1 MRTARH
7 ILSTLL
13 VFGLL
18 ASGLPLTLPEDANH
32 DKQVDL
38 EDAILCIRD
47 LVRTAETPGSFS
59 FEAETAISVLNHV
72 AGLKRSIGPASDTK
86 SKPAS
91 LASSVLYLVP
101 STNTAYYAEV
111 SFPLSEDCLRYESFS
126 QEPPTPP
133 PERVCS
139 FFMARSV

>member
-18 ASGLPLTLPEDANH
+18 ASGLPLTLPEDANR
-32 DKQVDL
+32 DKRVDL
-38 EDAILCIRD
+38 EDAILCVKE

-59 FEAETAISVLNHV
+59 FEAESAISVLHHV
-72 AGLKRSIGPASDTK
+72 AGLKRSIEPVSDTK

-91 LASSVLYLVP
+91 LSSSVLYLVP

-111 SFPLSEDCLRYESFS
+111 SFPLSEDRLRYQSFS

-133 PERVCS
+133 PERACS
-139 FFMARSV
+139 SFMARSV

>member
-13 VFGLL
+13 VLTLL
-18 ASGLPLTLPEDANH
+18 FSGLPLTLPEDANH
-32 DKQVDL
+32 DKRVDL
-38 EDAILCIRD
+38 GDAIQCIRD
-47 LVRTAETPGSFS
+47 LVRTAEEPGSFA
-59 FEAETAISVLNHV
+59 FEAETAISALNHV

-101 STNTAYYAEV
+101 STNTAYYAED
-111 SFPLSEDCLRYESFS
+111 SFLLSEDRLRYESFS

-133 PERVCS
+133 PERACS
-139 FFMARSV
+139 SFMAKSV

>member
-18 ASGLPLTLPEDANH
+18 TSGLPLTLTEDANH
-32 DKQVDL
+32 DKRVDL
-38 EDAILCIRD
+38 EDAILCIKE
-47 LVRTAETPGSFS
+47 LVQSAETPGSFL
-59 FEAETAISVLNHV
+59 FEAETAISVLHHV
-72 AGLKRSIGPASDTK
+72 AGLKRSIGPVSDTQ
-86 SKPAS
+86 SKPTS
-91 LASSVLYLVP
+91 LASNGSYLVP
-101 STNTAYYAEV
+101 SVDKPYYAED
-111 SFPLSEDCLRYESFS
+111 SFPLTQERVLYQSLS

>member
-1 MRTARH
+1 MRTARN

-47 LVRTAETPGSFS
+47 LVRTAEEPGSFS
-59 FEAETAISVLNHV
+59 YEAETAISVLYHV
-72 AGLKRSIGPASDTK
+72 AGLKRSIGPVSDTK

-91 LASSVLYLVP
+91 LASNGVYLVP
-101 STNTAYYAEV
+101 SVNTPYHVED
-111 SFPLSEDCLRYESFS
+111 SFPLTQECTLYQSLS

-133 PERVCS
+133 PERAYS
-139 FFMARSV
+139 SFMARSA

>member
-47 LVRTAETPGSFS
+47 LVMTAETPGSFS

-72 AGLKRSIGPASDTK
+72 AGLKRSIGPTSDTK

-111 SFPLSEDCLRYESFS
+111 SFPPSEDCLLFESLLK
-126 QEPPTPP
+126 EPPTPP
-133 PERVCS
+133 PETVCS

>member
-1 MRTARH
+1 MQIARH

-18 ASGLPLTLPEDANH
+18 ASGLPLTLPEDANR
-32 DKQVDL
+32 DKRVDL

-59 FEAETAISVLNHV
+59 FEAETAISVLQHV

-91 LASSVLYLVP
+91 LASNGFYLVP
-101 STNTAYYAEV
+101 SVTTPYYVED
-111 SFPLSEDCLRYESFS
+111 SFPLTRERVLYQSFS
-126 QEPPTPP
+126 KEPPTPP
-133 PERVCS
+133 PERACS
-139 FFMARSV
+139 SFMARSV

>member
-1 MRTARH
+1 MRTTRH

-18 ASGLPLTLPEDANH
+18 TSGLPLTVPEDANH

-38 EDAILCIRD
+38 EDAILCIKD

-59 FEAETAISVLNHV
+59 FEAESAISVLQHV

-91 LASSVLYLVP
+91 LASSGFYLVP
-101 STNTAYYAEV
+101 SVNTPYHVED
-111 SFPLSEDCLRYESFS
+111 SFPLSEDRLRYESFS

-133 PERVCS
+133 PERACS
-139 FFMARSV
+139 SFMARSV

>member
-18 ASGLPLTLPEDANH
+18 SSGLPLTLPEDANH
-32 DKQVDL
+32 DTQVDL

-47 LVRTAETPGSFS
+47 LVRTSETPGSFS
-59 FEAETAISVLNHV
+59 FEAQTAISVLHHV
-72 AGLKRSIGPASDTK
+72 AGLKRSIGPVSDTK

-91 LASSVLYLVP
+91 LASNGFYLVP
-101 STNTAYYAEV
+101 SVNTPYHVED
-111 SFPLSEDCLRYESFS
+111 SFSLTQECTLYQSLS

-133 PERVCS
+133 PKRV
-139 FFMARSV
+139 

>member
-13 VFGLL
+13 VLSLL
-18 ASGLPLTLPEDANH
+18 TSGLPLTLPEDANH
-32 DKQVDL
+32 DKRVDL

-47 LVRTAETPGSFS
+47 LVRTAESPGPFS
-59 FEAETAISVLNHV
+59 FEAETAISVLNRV

-86 SKPAS
+86 SRPAS
-91 LASSVLYLVP
+91 LASNGFYLVP
-101 STNTAYYAEV
+101 SVNTAYHAED
-111 SFPLSEDCLRYESFS
+111 SFPLSEDRLRYESFS

-133 PERVCS
+133 PEGGCS
-139 FFMARSV
+139 SFMARSV

>member
-13 VFGLL
+13 VLCFLF
-18 ASGLPLTLPEDANH
+18 SGLPLTGPEDANH
-32 DKQVDL
+32 DSRVDL

-59 FEAETAISVLNHV
+59 FEAETAISVLHHV
-72 AGLKRSIGPASDTK
+72 AGLKRSIVPVNETK
-86 SKPAS
+86 SKPTS
-91 LASSVLYLVP
+91 LNSSGFYLVP
-101 STNTAYYAEV
+101 SVNTPYHVED
-111 SFPLSEDCLRYESFS
+111 SFPLTQECALYQSLS

-133 PERVCS
+133 PER
-139 FFMARSV
+139 A

>member
-18 ASGLPLTLPEDANH
+18 ASGSPLTLPEDANH
-32 DKQVDL
+32 DKRVDL

-59 FEAETAISVLNHV
+59 FEAETAISVLQHV
-72 AGLKRSIGPASDTK
+72 AGLKRSIGPTSDTK

-91 LASSVLYLVP
+91 LASNGFYLVP
-101 STNTAYYAEV
+101 SVTTPYSVED
-111 SFPLSEDCLRYESFS
+111 SFLLTKESVLYESIS

-133 PERVCS
+133 PERACS
-139 FFMARSV
+139 SFMARSA

>member
-7 ILSTLL
+7 ILSMLL

-18 ASGLPLTLPEDANH
+18 TSGLPLTLREDANH
-32 DKQVDL
+32 DKRVDL

-47 LVRTAETPGSFS
+47 FVRTAETPGSFS
-59 FEAETAISVLNHV
+59 FEAETAISVLQHV
-72 AGLKRSIGPASDTK
+72 AGLKKSIGPASDTK

-101 STNTAYYAEV
+101 STNAANYAEV
-111 SFPLSEDCLRYESFS
+111 SFPPSEDRFLYESFS

-133 PERVCS
+133 PERVS
-139 FFMARSV
+139 PSFMARSA

>member
-32 DKQVDL
+32 DKRVDL
-38 EDAILCIRD
+38 EDAILSIRG
-47 LVRTAETPGSFS
+47 LVRTAEEPGSFS
-59 FEAETAISVLNHV
+59 FEAESAISVLQHV

-91 LASSVLYLVP
+91 LASNGFYLVP
-101 STNTAYYAEV
+101 SVNTAYHAED
-111 SFPLSEDCLRYESFS
+111 SFPLSEDRLRYESFS

-133 PERVCS
+133 PERACS
-139 FFMARSV
+139 SFMARSV